1 MKKKKVILN
10 SSYFMNKPTMFQYK
24 MMFEQLGY
32 YVIIL

>member
-10 SSYFMNKPTMFQYK
+10 SLYFMNKSTMFQYK
-24 MMFEQLGY
+24 IMFEQLGY